1 MALNKRT
8 YVANTTK
15 ITAAN
20 LNEIQDA
27 IIDLENKN
35 IPNTTSLDNN
45 KFLRV
50 VNGTPTWVALTNVAE
65 EGA

>member
-1 MALNKRT
+1 MSLNKRT
-8 YVANTTK
+8 YVANATK

-27 IIDLENKN
+27 IIDLEGKN
-35 IPNTTSLDNN
+35 IPSTSSSDNN

-50 VNGTPTWVALTNVAE
+50 VNGVPTWVALTNVAE

>member
-8 YVANTTK
+8 YIANTTK

-50 VNGTPTWVALTNVAE
+50 VNGTPTWVELTNVAV

>member
-1 MALNKRT
+1 MVKAPLNSNDAANKQ
-8 YVANTTK
+8 YVDNAVAN
-15 ITAAN
+15 AV
-20 LNEIQDA
+20 
-27 IIDLENKN
+27 
-35 IPNTTSLDNN
+35 PNTTSSDNN